1 MKNRLI
7 GLTNEK
13 RGYIITLEQL
23 FNRLQED
30 FMEREN
36 LIENEEMNG
45 KRTTFEN
52 SETPYYLAD
61 LFRVFAD
68 STRIRILYVIMEKEV
83 CVGDIAAELNMTVSA
98 ISHQLRI
105 LKTAQLVKYRKEG
118 KISFY
123 SLADDHVKTIMA
135 QGIEHIEE

>member
-1 MKNRLI
+1 M
-7 GLTNEK
+7 TNEK

-23 FNRLQED
+23 FNRLQEG

>member
-1 MKNRLI
+1 
-7 GLTNEK
+7 
-13 RGYIITLEQL
+13 
-23 FNRLQED
+23 
-30 FMEREN
+30 MERET

>member
-1 MKNRLI
+1 M
-7 GLTNEK
+7 TNEK

-23 FNRLQED
+23 FNRLQEG

-36 LIENEEMNG
+36 LMENEEMNG